1 MINNPQYRLKMSI
14 EEFNKQAENLAGI
27 GYSMIEK
34 LAREVMDKDNRISSF
49 TMAMGVYFFSDY
61 DGCPID
67 EELGRSGEY
76 GLYKYF
82 KKSIFAPLS
91 EFISEHDEA
100 FKFTGMPMRF
110 ARNGEIVTDW

>member
-1 MINNPQYRLKMSI
+1 MSI
-14 EEFNKQAENLAGI
+14 EEFNKQVESLAEI
-27 GYSMIEK
+27 GYSIIEK
-34 LAREVMDKDNRISSF
+34 LAREVMDKDKRISSF
-49 TMAMGVYFFSDY
+49 TMSMGCYFFSDY

-91 EFISEHDEA
+91 EFISEHNEA

-110 ARNGEIVTDW
+110 AKDGEIITDW